1 MLLAILLVRRLV
13 PHQTMARHNDVAGVI
28 FAIMGVTYAVVL
40 ALIIFALWEKHAET
54 RHILDREA
62 NSVGSFRVPPEADRS
77 RGCSSSAPRRLPPPP
92 RPCDTTHDPGTP
104 AALCA
109 ATATALV
116 TSSGEF
122 AWLEYRSRA

>member
-1 MLLAILLVRRLV
+1 VFALEIQVVYEIVGGVVIVGGSLLLVLLAILLVRRLV

-62 NSVGSFRVPPEADRS
+62 NSVGSFRVPPEVMES
-77 RGCSSSAPRRLPPPP
+77 GLFQFGP
-92 RPCDTTHDPGTP
+92 P
-104 AALCA
+104 AAPA
-109 ATATALV
+109 ATPPL
-116 TSSGEF
+116 
-122 AWLEYRSRA
+122 